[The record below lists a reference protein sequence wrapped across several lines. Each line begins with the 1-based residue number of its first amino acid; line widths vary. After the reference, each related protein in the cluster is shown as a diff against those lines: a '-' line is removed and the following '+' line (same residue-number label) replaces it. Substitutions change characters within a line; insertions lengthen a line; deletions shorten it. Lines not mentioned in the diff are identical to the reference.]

1 MLRTDGAV
9 PSGVGMTAAAGL
21 ARGERAPDM
30 VLPSRDG
37 TPTRYYAHA
46 GGRPALLVLADEA
59 CVARLHALAEGLTA
73 VDDAHLTVHV
83 VGPPALAGHDVPF
96 PLLQDADGRAAAA
109 YRTGGAPIAFLLDPN
124 LRVRAALLFADG
136 ARIAADVAELVAE
149 LVWDDRRPRE
159 ITTQAP
165 LLVVPDVLGPERC
178 AELIA
183 VWEQQGHSE
192 TGVESSTGG
201 RRGEQRSAQLKRRR
215 DHIVQDP
222 QRSRE
227 LATTIGRCVMPELSK
242 AFAYRASR
250 FEGFKIACY
259 QASDRGFFGAHR
271 DNLSPA
277 TAHRRFALTLNL
289 NDGYQGGQLRFPE
302 YGPELY
308 RPAPGAAL
316 LFSCSHLHEV
326 LDVTAGRR
334 FVLLSFLFGDEAS
347 RPE

>member
-1 MLRTDGAV
+1 
-9 PSGVGMTAAAGL
+9 MTAPAGL
-21 ARGERAPDM
+21 GRGERAPDL
-30 VLPSRDG
+30 VLASSDG
-37 TPTRYYAHA
+37 TPMRYYAQA
-46 GGRPALLVLADEA
+46 GGRPALLVFADEA
-59 CVARLHALAEGLTA
+59 CVARLDALAAGLAAIGDA
-73 VDDAHLTVHV
+73 VLTVHV
-83 VGPPALAGHDVPF
+83 VGPPELAGHDLRF
-96 PLLQDADGRAAAA
+96 PLLQDPDGRAVGA
-109 YRTGGAPIAFLLDPN
+109 YRTGGAPTAFLLDPN
-124 LRVRAALLFADG
+124 LRVRATLPLADG
-136 ARIAADVAELVAE
+136 ARVAADVAELVAE

-165 LLVVPDVLGPERC
+165 LLVVPDVLDPERC

-183 VWEQQGHSE
+183 VWEQQGHSQ
-192 TGVESSTGG
+192 TGVEAATDG
-201 RRGEQRSAQLKRRR
+201 RRGEQRNAQLKRRR
-215 DHIVQDP
+215 DHVVQDP

-227 LATTIGRCVMPELSK
+227 LASRIGRRVMPELSK

-259 QASDRGFFGAHR
+259 QASDRGFFSAHR

-308 RPAPGAAL
+308 RPAPGAGL

-326 LDVTAGRR
+326 LAVTAGRR
-334 FVLLSFLFGDEAS
+334 FVLLSFLYGEQAP

>member
-1 MLRTDGAV
+1 MLPTDGAV
-9 PSGVGMTAAAGL
+9 PSGVGMTAPAGL
-21 ARGERAPDM
+21 ARGERAPDL
-30 VLPSRDG
+30 VLPSTDG

-46 GGRPALLVLADEA
+46 GGRPALLVFADEA
-59 CVARLHALAEGLTA
+59 CVARLDALAEGLTA
-73 VDDAHLTVHV
+73 IDADLTVHV
-83 VGPPALAGHDVPF
+83 VGPPALAGHDLPF

-109 YRTGGAPIAFLLDPN
+109 YRTGGAPTAFLLDPN
-124 LRVRAALLFADG
+124 LRVRATLPFAAG

-149 LVWDDRRPRE
+149 LVWDDRRPRQ

-165 LLVVPDVLGPERC
+165 LLVVPDVLGPEHC

-183 VWEQQGHSE
+183 VWEQQGHSD

-201 RRGEQRSAQLKRRR
+201 RRAEQRDAQLKRRR
-215 DHIVQDP
+215 DHVVQDP

-227 LATTIGRCVMPELSK
+227 LGTSIGRRVMPELSK

-308 RPAPGAAL
+308 RPATGAAL

-334 FVLLSFLFGDEAS
+334 FVLLSFLFGDEAP

>member
-1 MLRTDGAV
+1 MLRTDGGV
-9 PSGVGMTAAAGL
+9 SSGVGVTAAAGL
-21 ARGERAPDM
+21 GRGERAPDM
-30 VLPSRDG
+30 VLASRDG

-46 GGRPALLVLADEA
+46 GGRPALLVFADEA
-59 CVARLHALAEGLTA
+59 CVARLDALAEGLT
-73 VDDAHLTVHV
+73 VVGDAHLTVHV
-83 VGPPALAGHDVPF
+83 VGPPTLAGHDLRF
-96 PLLQDADGRAAAA
+96 PLLQDDDGRAVAA
-109 YRTGGAPIAFLLDPN
+109 YRTGGAPTAFLLDPN
-124 LRVRAALLFADG
+124 LRVRAALPFADG
-136 ARIAADVAELVAE
+136 ARVATDVAELVAE

-165 LLVVPDVLGPERC
+165 LLVVPDVLDPQQC

-183 VWEQQGHSE
+183 VWEQQGHSQ
-192 TGVESSTGG
+192 TGVEAATGSG
-201 RRGEQRSAQLKRRR
+201 RAEQRNAQLKRRH
-215 DHIVQDP
+215 DHVVQDP

-227 LATTIGRCVMPELSK
+227 LAATIGRRVLPELSK
-242 AFAYRASR
+242 AFAYHASR

-316 LFSCSHLHEV
+316 VFSCSHLHEV

-334 FVLLSFLFGDEAS
+334 FVLLSFLFGD
-347 RPE
+347 RPPGPE

>member
-1 MLRTDGAV
+1 MADALTMLRSDGGV

-46 GGRPALLVLADEA
+46 GGRPALLVLADQA
-59 CVARLHALAEGLTA
+59 CVARLDALAEGLTA
-73 VDDAHLTVHV
+73 L
-83 VGPPALAGHDVPF
+83 G
-96 PLLQDADGRAAAA
+96 
-109 YRTGGAPIAFLLDPN
+109 
-124 LRVRAALLFADG
+124 
-136 ARIAADVAELVAE
+136 AADVAELVAE
-149 LVWDDRRPRE
+149 LVWDDQRPPE

-165 LLVVPDVLGPERC
+165 LLVVPDVLGPEQC

-201 RRGEQRSAQLKRRR
+201 GRAEQRSAQLKRRH
-215 DHIVQDP
+215 DHVVGDP

-227 LATTIGRCVMPELSK
+227 LATTIGRRVMPELSK
-242 AFAYRASR
+242 AFAYHASR

-259 QASDRGFFGAHR
+259 QASDRGFFRAHR

-334 FVLLSFLFGDEAS
+334 FVLLSFLFGDEAP

>member
-1 MLRTDGAV
+1 MLRTDGVV
-9 PSGVGMTAAAGL
+9 PSGVGMTAPAGL
-21 ARGERAPDM
+21 GRGERAPDL
-30 VLPSRDG
+30 VLASRDG

-46 GGRPALLVLADEA
+46 GGRPALLVLADQA

-73 VDDAHLTVHV
+73 IGDEHLTVHV
-83 VGPPALAGHDVPF
+83 VGPPALAGHDLPF
-96 PLLQDADGRAAAA
+96 PLLQDPDGRAAAA
-109 YRTGGAPIAFLLDPN
+109 YRTGGTPTAFLLDPN
-124 LRVRAALLFADG
+124 LRVRATLPLADG
-136 ARIAADVAELVAE
+136 ARLAADVAELVAE

-165 LLVVPDVLGPERC
+165 LLVVPDVLDPEQC

-183 VWEQQGHSE
+183 VWEQQGHRH

-201 RRGEQRSAQLKRRR
+201 GRAEQRNTQLKRRR
-215 DHIVQDP
+215 DHVVGDP
-222 QRSRE
+222 RRSRE
-227 LATTIGRCVMPELSK
+227 LATTIGRRVLPELSK

-259 QASDRGFFGAHR
+259 QASDRGFFSAHR
-271 DNLSPA
+271 DNLSPT

-289 NDGYQGGQLRFPE
+289 NDDYQGGQLRFPE
-302 YGPELY
+302 YGPERY
-308 RPAPGAAL
+308 RPAAGAAL

-326 LDVTAGRR
+326 LDVTAGQR
-334 FVLLSFLFGDEAS
+334 FVLLSFLFGEDAP

>member
-1 MLRTDGAV
+1 L
-9 PSGVGMTAAAGL
+9 
-21 ARGERAPDM
+21 
-30 VLPSRDG
+30 
-37 TPTRYYAHA
+37 
-46 GGRPALLVLADEA
+46 
-59 CVARLHALAEGLTA
+59 
-73 VDDAHLTVHV
+73 
-83 VGPPALAGHDVPF
+83 
-96 PLLQDADGRAAAA
+96 
-109 YRTGGAPIAFLLDPN
+109 
-124 LRVRAALLFADG
+124 ADG
-136 ARIAADVAELVAE
+136 AGVAADVAELVAE

-165 LLVVPDVLGPERC
+165 LLVVPDALDPEQC

-192 TGVESSTGG
+192 TGVESSAGGG
-201 RRGEQRSAQLKRRR
+201 RAEQRSAQLKRRR
-215 DHIVQDP
+215 DHIVRDP

-227 LATTIGRCVMPELSK
+227 LASTIGRRVLPELSK

-259 QASDRGFFGAHR
+259 QASDRGFFSAHR

-308 RPAPGAAL
+308 RPALGAAL

-326 LDVTAGRR
+326 LEVTAGRR
-334 FVLLSFLFGDEAS
+334 FVLLSFLFGDEAPH
-347 RPE
+347 PE

>member
-1 MLRTDGAV
+1 V
-9 PSGVGMTAAAGL
+9 TAAAGL
-21 ARGERAPDM
+21 GRGERAPDM
-30 VLPSRDG
+30 VLASSDG

-46 GGRPALLVLADEA
+46 GGRPALLVLADQA
-59 CVARLHALAEGLTA
+59 CVARLQALAEGLGA
-73 VDDAHLTVHV
+73 IGDADLTVHV
-83 VGPPALAGHDVPF
+83 VGPPALVGHDLPF
-96 PLLQDADGRAAAA
+96 PLLQDPDGRAAAA
-109 YRTGGAPIAFLLDPN
+109 YRTGGAPTAFLLDPN
-124 LRVRAALLFADG
+124 LRVRATLPFADG
-136 ARIAADVAELVAE
+136 ARIAADVAALVAE

-165 LLVVPDVLGPERC
+165 LLVVADVLDPEQC

-183 VWEQQGHSE
+183 VWEQQGHRQ
-192 TGVESSTGG
+192 TGVEAPTTGG
-201 RRGEQRSAQLKRRR
+201 GRAEQRSAQLKRRR
-215 DHIVQDP
+215 DHVVGDS

-227 LATTIGRCVMPELSK
+227 LATTIGRRVVPELAK

-326 LDVTAGRR
+326 LEVTAGRR
-334 FVLLSFLFGDEAS
+334 YVLLSFLFAEEPP

>member
-1 MLRTDGAV
+1 M
-9 PSGVGMTAAAGL
+9 
-21 ARGERAPDM
+21 
-30 VLPSRDG
+30 
-37 TPTRYYAHA
+37 
-46 GGRPALLVLADEA
+46 
-59 CVARLHALAEGLTA
+59 
-73 VDDAHLTVHV
+73 
-83 VGPPALAGHDVPF
+83 
-96 PLLQDADGRAAAA
+96 
-109 YRTGGAPIAFLLDPN
+109 
-124 LRVRAALLFADG
+124 ADG
-136 ARIAADVAELVAE
+136 AGVAAEIAELVAE

-165 LLVVPDVLGPERC
+165 LLVVPDVLDPQQC

-183 VWEQQGHSE
+183 VWEQQGHSQ
-192 TGVESSTGG
+192 TGVEAATGG
-201 RRGEQRSAQLKRRR
+201 GRAEQHNTQLKRRR
-215 DHIVQDP
+215 DHVVGDP

-227 LATTIGRCVMPELSK
+227 LATTIGRRVMPELSK

-334 FVLLSFLFGDEAS
+334 FVLLSFLFGDQAP
-347 RPE
+347 RPD